1 MKNKGVSIYNRLP
14 IDIQLR
20 IDNIL
25 LAQQK
30 TYLKK
35 NILPEIIQ
43 NRKDLLFSEIY
54 YCYYCYF
61 PQLQEANLFSQIE
74 NTFTLWLNNYNGL
87 LYDIS
92 PEYIK
97 FMESIFDIKIN
108 DYADLK
114 QIDHIEDL
122 LTSEELVEIY
132 FNHSTI
138 NNIEDYHN
146 YIKNVILI
154 Y

>member
-1 MKNKGVSIYNRLP
+1 MKNIGVSIYNRLP
-14 IDIQLR
+14 DDIQLR

-25 LAQQK
+25 LEQQK

-43 NRKDLLFSEIY
+43 NRKDLIFNEIY
-54 YCYYCYF
+54 YCYYCSF
-61 PQLQEANLFSQIE
+61 PQLLEANLFSQIE
-74 NTFTLWLNNYNGL
+74 HTFTLWLNNYNGL

-114 QIDHIEDL
+114 QIDRIEDL

-138 NNIEDYHN
+138 NNIEDYRD